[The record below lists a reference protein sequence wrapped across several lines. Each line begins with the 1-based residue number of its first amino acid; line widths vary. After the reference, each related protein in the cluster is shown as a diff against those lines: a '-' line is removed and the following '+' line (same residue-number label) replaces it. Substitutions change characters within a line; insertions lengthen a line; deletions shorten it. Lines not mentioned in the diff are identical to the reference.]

1 MATRRRQEKARAEA
15 AALAAAFAHPLRL
28 EILQRLL
35 SGPCCVGDVVC
46 ECGAEQ
52 PTISRNLGL
61 LLEAGLVTKE
71 ADGKRRVYT
80 IAQRDRVLR
89 VLGALGLEP
98 EAG

>member
-1 MATRRRQEKARAEA
+1 MATRRRQEKARTEA

-80 IAQRDRVLR
+80 TLYASLISICD
-89 VLGALGLEP
+89 
-98 EAG
+98 